1 VKLRSCRMVKRIG
14 IPQQA
19 HSDSTSKER
28 GWFLSL
34 PCTKGVAAASVP
46 QAAKT
51 RSPLE
56 KATRWGVGSA
66 VTG

>member
-1 VKLRSCRMVKRIG
+1 MRKRMAR
-14 IPQQA
+14 PQHA
-19 HSDSTSKER
+19 HSEPTSKVS
-28 GWFLSL
+28 GSSLSR

-46 QAAKT
+46 QAAHS

-56 KATRWGVGSA
+56 NASVWGVGST